1 MQDRKKIKRT
11 PLRVEIVAD
20 KPEQRGEMRAALGT
34 ISDPPLEVVEIEPSE
49 GDGRPNGKEPQP
61 ADVSMVMFNGN
72 ESTSMDYLQ
81 RKATLAPRPV
91 LFALLAERSP
101 GLMKRV
107 IRAGAD
113 ELIFM
118 PLEGGDLTRALL
130 KISESRLRADRR
142 EGGTVV
148 SVTSVVG
155 GVGVT
160 TIAANL
166 ALALRQQSSKRVA
179 LMDLDLQSGALGVTL
194 NLEPEVT
201 ILPLIRLDRRLDSI
215 QLESA
220 LTRHSSGVYLL
231 AAPKKIEEGEIV
243 TDVAIGAI
251 LDQMREMFDYVVVD
265 CGARIDENA
274 VAAWERSH
282 HLLYVLNQ
290 SVVSVR
296 CAWRF
301 IDLFERLGIHGLE
314 AHYIV
319 NRFSPS
325 SAIGDRQVEST
336 LGREIWARIP
346 RDDRALERA
355 ELTGETL
362 WKAAPG
368 AGVTR
373 ALEQLA
379 VRFDSHRQET
389 EAHDGIVSRLFS
401 AFSRQAN

>member
-1 MQDRKKIKRT
+1 MQERKKIKRA
-11 PLRVEIVAD
+11 PLRVEVVAE
-20 KPEQRGEMRAALGT
+20 KPEQRGEVRAALGT
-34 ISDPPLEVVEIEPSE
+34 IADPPLEVIEIEPSE
-49 GDGRPNGKEPQP
+49 GAGAPSGKQSPP

-72 ESTSMDYLQ
+72 ESMSMDYLQ
-81 RKATLAPRPV
+81 RKAVLAPRPV

-118 PLEGGDLTRALL
+118 PLEGEDLTRALL

-142 EGGTVV
+142 DGGIAI
-148 SVTSVVG
+148 SITSVVG

-166 ALALRQQSSKRVA
+166 ALALRQTTRKRVA

-220 LTRHSSGVYLL
+220 LTRHSSGIYLL
-231 AAPKKIEEGEIV
+231 AAPKRIEEGEMV
-243 TDVAIGAI
+243 TDIVIGTV
-251 LDQMREMFDYVVVD
+251 LDQMREMFDYVIVD

-274 VAAWERSH
+274 VAAWERSN

-301 IDLFERLGIHGLE
+301 IDLLERLGIQGLE
-314 AHYIV
+314 AHYVV

-325 SAIGDRQVEST
+325 SAIGDKQMEST
-336 LGREIWARIP
+336 LGHEMWARIP
-346 RDDRALERA
+346 RDDRTLERV

-362 WKAAPG
+362 WKVAPG
-368 AGVTR
+368 AGVTH

-379 VRFDSHRQET
+379 ARFDSQPEET
-389 EAHDGIVSRLFS
+389 GAHDGIVSRLFS
-401 AFSRQAN
+401 AFSRQAS

>member
-1 MQDRKKIKRT
+1 
-11 PLRVEIVAD
+11 
-20 KPEQRGEMRAALGT
+20 
-34 ISDPPLEVVEIEPSE
+34 
-49 GDGRPNGKEPQP
+49 
-61 ADVSMVMFNGN
+61 MVMFNGN